1 MEQTQTLGKRIA
13 ALRKEKGMTQEQL
26 AEKVGVSAQAVSKWE
41 NDASCPDITLLPL
54 LGDILGVSV
63 DELLGVK
70 PIEPHVII
78 IDKEESA
85 PEKSTGGKKFQWEWH
100 AGKWSTIAFCIGLIL
115 VCLVFLLRNFTPLFP
130 DYTGKEITLNAW
142 GYVWPL
148 LVFTLG
154 LIFVRGEFIVGSALL
169 TVGGYEFVR
178 RTLIPFGYNL
188 PGVPWYVI
196 LLVIAIVLLIKTIIN
211 AIRPHR
217 NVESSYRASRSPVMN
232 VMQENDFL
240 NAEMKFGN
248 GTVVYEKEVFTGG
261 KVEMGFG
268 EYAVDLTNVK
278 RFTENCVL
286 DVDQSFG
293 SLTVI
298 LPKHVRAVKASDLKF
313 ASYASVGEPDPDAAQ
328 TLIVK
333 NEVAFGTLQIKY
345 Q

>member
-85 PEKSTGGKKFQWEWH
+85 PEKRTGGKKFQWEWH

-178 RTLIPFGYNL
+178 RMLIPSGVSL
-188 PGVPWYVI
+188 PGIPWYVI
-196 LLVIAIVLLIKTIIN
+196 VLIIAVMLLVKTIVKSL
-211 AIRPHR
+211 RP
-217 NVESSYRASRSPVMN
+217 SSSGKYRGDRSPVMN
-232 VMQENDFL
+232 VSQENDCL
-240 NAEMKFGN
+240 DAELKFGD
-248 GTVVYEKEVFTGG
+248 GTVVYEKEVFAGG
-261 KVEMGFG
+261 KVEMEFG
-268 EYAVDLTNVK
+268 DYEIDLTGVK

-286 DVDQSFG
+286 DIVQSFG

-298 LPKHVRAVKASDLKF
+298 LPKHVRAVKSSDMKF
-313 ASYASVGEPDPDAAQ
+313 ASSASFGEPDVNAAQ
-328 TLIVK
+328 VLIVK
-333 NEVAFGTLQIKY
+333 SKVGFGALQIKY